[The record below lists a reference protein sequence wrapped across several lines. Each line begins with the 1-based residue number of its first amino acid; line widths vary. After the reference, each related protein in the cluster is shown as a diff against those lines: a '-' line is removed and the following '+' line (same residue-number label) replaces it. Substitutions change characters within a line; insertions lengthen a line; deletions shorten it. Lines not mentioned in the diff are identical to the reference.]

1 MVQRRKGIRIKG
13 AGVRGSV
20 TEETGIRWAS
30 GGKTSK
36 QVVIHFCLTC
46 EQVGGSVGEN
56 CQRVPG
62 ECLFDCDPE
71 SPEFQSV
78 PRPEVTAGGQAGGMT
93 LNDGVI
99 SDEEVSEEL
108 HR

>member
-1 MVQRRKGIRIKG
+1 MIQRRTGIRMRG
-13 AGVRGSV
+13 AKVRGSFK
-20 TEETGIRWAS
+20 TGFRWAS

-36 QVVIHFCLTC
+36 QVVILFYLTC
-46 EQVGGSVGEN
+46 EQDRGSVEEN
-56 CQRVPG
+56 CQRDSG
-62 ECLFDCDPE
+62 ECPFGCDSE
-71 SPEFQSV
+71 SPEFQSDT
-78 PRPEVTAGGQAGGMT
+78 RPAVTAGGQACGIT

>member
-1 MVQRRKGIRIKG
+1 MRG
-13 AGVRGSV
+13 AKVRGSFK
-20 TEETGIRWAS
+20 TGFRWAS

-36 QVVIHFCLTC
+36 QVVILFYLTC
-46 EQVGGSVGEN
+46 EQVRGSVGEN
-56 CQRVPG
+56 CQRDPG
-62 ECLFDCDPE
+62 ECPFGCDPE
-71 SPEFQSV
+71 SPEFQSF
-78 PRPEVTAGGQAGGMT
+78 PRPEVTAGRQAGGMA